1 MDQNCES
8 YAMKILNLIRNLTLI
23 ELFVIIVGLVAVVAI
38 ATTERDET
46 NRTEY
51 PGGYIRT
58 VTHDSHKF
66 VLTDTGGILHHPSC
80 SCQDLT
86 PSVISTLP

>member
-1 MDQNCES
+1 MKNC
-8 YAMKILNLIRNLTLI
+8 RHGFTLI
-23 ELFVIIVGLVAVVAI
+23 EGLIIVIIVGLLAVMVATLSSV
-38 ATTERDET
+38 ERESKV

-51 PGGYIRT
+51 PGGAVWT
-58 VTHDSHKF
+58 VTHDGHKF
-66 VLTDTGGILHHPSC
+66 VATDGGGILHHPSC